1 MNWKSEAIDR
11 LHDYPAMVRATVTLP
26 REIDRLEREST
37 ALPAVRADKV
47 RVMTSKQRM
56 EDGMLCNLIRR
67 QELSRNLE
75 NVVRWVDNTD
85 YALSVLTPEE
95 KTVLLRM
102 YVLPEKGAVGKLCE
116 ELCVEQSSVY
126 RKRDS
131 ALYRFTMALYGAN

>member
-11 LHDYPAMVRATVTLP
+11 LHNYPAMVRATVILP

-37 ALPAVRADKV
+37 ALPAVRTDKV
-47 RVMTSKQRM
+47 RVVASQQRM
-56 EDGMLCNLIRR
+56 EDGVLCNLIRR
-67 QELSRNLE
+67 QELGRNLE
-75 NVVRWVDNTD
+75 NAVRWVDTTD
-85 YALSVLTPEE
+85 YALSILTPEE

-102 YVLPEKGAVGKLCE
+102 YVLPEKGAVSRLCE

-131 ALYRFTMALYGAN
+131 ALYRFTLALYGAN